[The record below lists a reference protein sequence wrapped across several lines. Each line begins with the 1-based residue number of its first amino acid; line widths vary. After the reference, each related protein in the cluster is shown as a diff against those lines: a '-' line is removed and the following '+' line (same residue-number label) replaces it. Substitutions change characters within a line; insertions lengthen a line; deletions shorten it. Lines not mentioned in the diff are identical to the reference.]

1 MPDDTNFLDGLN
13 QPLRADADRDL
24 LQHSLDHVEK
34 LLQRLEYSAPPP
46 APYVPGWTD
55 TVEASAG
62 NETHRI
68 AEQLVASAKEQAEI
82 VARAWAIAQHELR
95 RMESAELPPA
105 LANARVAE
113 HRSQSRVALVTAI
126 DTIRNA
132 LRHLDRLSHAIS
144 STSAELGAAA
154 ATLDT
159 VLETTPSPAERQAEP
174 ETLAFQTGAAANGHA
189 NGADRHLASGP
200 DDGGRS

>member
-1 MPDDTNFLDGLN
+1 MPDDTNSPDALI
-13 QPLRADADRDL
+13 QSIRADADRDL

-34 LLQRLEYSAPPP
+34 LLQRLEYSAPPLTTYLP
-46 APYVPGWTD
+46 SWTD
-55 TVEASAG
+55 KVEASAG

-68 AEQLVASAKEQAEI
+68 AEQLVAGAKEQAEV
-82 VARAWAIAQHELR
+82 VARAWAVAQRELR

-105 LANARVAE
+105 LANARVEE

-132 LRHLDRLSHAIS
+132 LRQLDCLSRAIS

-159 VLETTPSPAERQAEP
+159 VLETTPAERQAEL
-174 ETLAFQTGAAANGHA
+174 ETLAFQTGAAASGHA